1 MQNAIKQ
8 LQKQVASAPLA
19 LRLRGVV
26 RPALTKPRM
35 VMTGSM
41 FLVFV
46 ISLFTQGFGG
56 STVVQS
62 FAAAL
67 GGGLSG
73 AASALI
79 LVFLRMLLSQNGWKL
94 AASVLGVGIVAAVFT
109 GNSLLAIAMP
119 SLAGFIGY
127 FAGLLLVLNY
137 FVKLTPRT
145 ELPMIFGTARWA
157 TRDDLARAEMIVDAP
172 AGPNLDGT
180 QESGLF
186 LGQDATTGEAII
198 YDGDMHAI
206 TIAPTRTGKDQTAI
220 LPNLVRSQGSMIV
233 IDPKSESARLSAKRR
248 SEMGGRVLIVD
259 PWGITFSN
267 PSETDSNAGCRP
279 PTQPARVAHE
289 DTFNI
294 SDHVARFNPLDRL
307 DARDPD
313 LAGDVMLYADALVM
327 GESQNPHWPNEAKAL
342 IAGFIAYIVTE
353 PLEAQRRN
361 LGRLRDILCLPLA
374 ARDEN
379 GNVKDETA
387 DTLDE
392 ILGRMIASDV
402 SFVRNSAYRFLQ
414 KEERERAS
422 VVATAHANTHFL
434 ESPRIRECLSKSDFK
449 FADLK
454 GATPTTVYLAL
465 PLDRMSAFGRWL
477 RLLISAAL
485 IELTRKVEND
495 QAHPVRFIMN
505 EFAALGRL
513 EAVETAFG
521 TMAGLGV
528 QLWAITQDLSQLK
541 RLYGADNW
549 QTFVANAGVFQ
560 YFGSRD
566 YETAKYAEHLCG
578 LATLK
583 KRSVSLGTNWSRGSS
598 SGGWNSSHGGSE
610 SVSIDDVQRPLI
622 FADEL
627 MRLPRDQQLLL
638 IENLPPIM
646 AQKWWWYRN
655 QPVPPDSETPDLR
668 ARDVMAARESRIQ
681 S

>member
-1 MQNAIKQ
+1 MENAT
-8 LQKQVASAPLA
+8 QKLRHQIGSASITQQFMSYARA
-19 LRLRGVV
+19 
-26 RPALTKPRM
+26 AFAKPRM
-35 VMTGSM
+35 VISGSV

-62 FAAAL
+62 LAAGL
-67 GGGLSG
+67 TGGLSG
-73 AASALI
+73 AVTALVI
-79 LVFLRMLLSQNGWKL
+79 VLLRILLSQNGWKL
-94 AASVLGVGIVAAVFT
+94 AAAVLGVGIVAAVFT
-109 GNSLLAIAMP
+109 GSTMLQIAVP
-119 SLAGFIGY
+119 ILAGFIGY
-127 FAGLLLVLNY
+127 VAGLLLVLNY
-137 FVKLTPRT
+137 FLRVTPRT

-157 TRDDLARAEMIVDAP
+157 TRGDLVGAKMLTDVP
-172 AGPNLDGT
+172 QGPNLEGT

-186 LGQDATTGEAII
+186 LGQDADTGEAII

-233 IDPKSESARLSAKRR
+233 IDPKGESARLSAKRR
-248 SEMGGRVLIVD
+248 CEMGGRIMIVD
-259 PWGITFSN
+259 PWGIAG
-267 PSETDSNAGCRP
+267 SEGLP
-279 PTQPARVAHE
+279 E
-289 DTFNI
+289 DTCIQN
-294 SDHVARFNPLDRL
+294 ARFNPLDRL
-307 DARDPD
+307 DANDPD

-342 IAGFIAYIVTE
+342 IAGFIAYIVTD

-374 ARDEN
+374 QRDEN
-379 GNVKDETA
+379 GTIKDETA

-392 ILGRMIASDV
+392 ILGRMLASKV
-402 SFVRNSAYRFLQ
+402 SFVKNSAYRFLQ

-434 ESPRIRECLSKSDFK
+434 ESPRIRENLSKSDFA
-449 FADLK
+449 FGDLK

-477 RLLISAAL
+477 RLLISTAL
-485 IELTRKVEND
+485 IELTRKAENE

-541 RLYGADNW
+541 RLYGAENW

-578 LATLK
+578 LSTLK
-583 KRSVSLGTNWSRGSS
+583 KRSVSFGTNWSSGSS
-598 SGGWNSSHGGSE
+598 NGGWSSSNGGSE
-610 SVSIDDVQRPLI
+610 TVSIDDVQRPLI

-638 IENLPPIM
+638 VENLPPVM

-655 QPVPPDSETPDLR
+655 QETDSETPDLKPR
-668 ARDVMAARESRIQ
+668 EAQAARVGGRRAASTNGGSE
-681 S
+681 

>member
-1 MQNAIKQ
+1 MTKGNMPTQSLKAIANKIGPNINPTHWFRLAGSLNMPVIIGGFITVLLLSVLTQ
-8 LQKQVASAPLA
+8 GVRDSTGIQTVFSALAGGVLGAVSALMLVAFRNLFSKDGWNLIVALLGLGIILA
-19 LRLRGVV
+19 VV
-26 RPALTKPRM
+26 
-35 VMTGSM
+35 TGS
-41 FLVFV
+41 L
-46 ISLFTQGFGG
+46 ILKIALP
-56 STVVQS
+56 
-62 FAAAL
+62 AAA
-67 GGGLSG
+67 G
-73 AASALI
+73 
-79 LVFLRMLLSQNGWKL
+79 
-94 AASVLGVGIVAAVFT
+94 T
-109 GNSLLAIAMP
+109 
-119 SLAGFIGY
+119 IGY
-127 FAGLLLVLNY
+127 IAGLLMVLKY
-137 FVKLTPRT
+137 FVRLKPRT
-145 ELPMIFGTARWA
+145 ELPMVFGTARWA
-157 TRDDLARAEMIVDAP
+157 TRDDLAKAEMIADAP
-172 AGPNLDGT
+172 TGPNLEGT

-186 LGQDATTGEAII
+186 LGQDANTGEAII
-198 YDGDMHAI
+198 YNGDMHAI

-233 IDPKSESARLSAKRR
+233 IDPKGESARLSAKRR
-248 SEMGGRVLIVD
+248 ADLGHQVMVLD
-259 PWGITFSN
+259 PWSITG
-267 PSETDSNAGCRP
+267 NAK
-279 PTQPARVAHE
+279 V
-289 DTFNI
+289 
-294 SDHVARFNPLDRL
+294 SDESRIQNARFNPLDRL
-307 DARDPD
+307 MADDPD

-374 ARDEN
+374 QRDEN
-379 GNVKDETA
+379 GNVRDETA

-392 ILGRMIASDV
+392 ILGRMIASDIG
-402 SFVRNSAYRFLQ
+402 FVRNSAYRFLQ

-434 ESPRIRECLSKSDFK
+434 ESPRIRESLSKSDFA
-449 FADLK
+449 FSDLK

-477 RLLISAAL
+477 RLLISTAL
-485 IELTRKVEND
+485 IELTRKVENE
-495 QAHPVRFIMN
+495 QAQPVRFIMN

-578 LATLK
+578 LSTLK

-598 SGGWNSSHGGSE
+598 SGGSNSSHGGSE

-655 QPVPPDSETPDLR
+655 QPVCPEPKSPDLKM
-668 ARDVMAARESRIQ
+668 RDVMAARESRIQ